1 MKKIAGKKLLG
12 ILLALVLVIGL
23 VPCAGMTAN
32 ADDLIRIGSAD
43 ELKKIGKDAAYP
55 LSGNY
60 RLTADV
66 SMDTMIAGEFT
77 GVFDGYGHTVTLSIN
92 HPEGQW
98 NTGLFENV
106 SGTVRNLI
114 TDGSVTCV
122 RGNVGAIAAHGSGT
136 FSRCW
141 NRASVSGTSV
151 AGASGIVGFGA
162 VGGPTVT
169 DCLNTGVISG
179 ATRIGGII
187 CSNAD
192 VTATVTRCFSSECS
206 NFEAT
211 AHDNGAFYIVGGDS
225 PNMQVTDC
233 YFAGSVDH
241 AGSNQGKGTKLSGQ
255 DVANAEKYANWDF
268 TNTWMMKDGSPR
280 LRMPVEAPAF
290 TPDGGELTAAQ
301 SVTLSCATKDA
312 VMYYTTDGTEPTTGS
327 TVYTSAITLTA
338 TATVKAIAV
347 KDGVSSEVAS
357 ATFTL
362 PVPELF
368 EADNTVDVSGTA
380 TEDGVKLES
389 LSGEQINE
397 INKMPIDKS
406 VNLRLSGN
414 PSQVEVPGVLVEQLD
429 LARGKDGR
437 VCVWMSKESG
447 GTQAWYGLDSS
458 VNMLRDG
465 VTMKIDPIV
474 NPINSDKLTLQQAN
488 ALTQNLDTAN
498 DYRVFNIEA
507 SFPTTDGRKLEE
519 PVNFNVGD
527 IAINSWPAANVGAYY
542 MDNDG
547 NFEKVGL
554 SFKKTSTLTGS
565 EGSIMTSLKLDHFSV
580 YVLVNKSQFASV
592 TMAPEARTL
601 TYTGFAR
608 SLVTAG
614 EAEGGTMYYALTT
627 TAAAPDASAYSET
640 IPTAARPGTYY
651 VWYKAVGDVSH
662 ADTQPVSV
670 MVTISG
676 DDSTGASAPGAL
688 TVTSQIG
695 AITRVTVDGKT
706 VDSKYYT
713 VSGSNVVLSDAFMAS
728 LSNGTHTIRLYDG
741 VTYATAT
748 WTVTGNAATITA
760 PKTADPGLALYAAL
774 AASAA
779 LGLAW
784 TGKKKA
790 R

>member
-1 MKKIAGKKLLG
+1 MKRITGKKLLG

-32 ADDLIRIGSAD
+32 ADDLILIGSAD
-43 ELKKIGKDAAYP
+43 ELKKIGQDAAYP

-66 SMDTMIAGEFT
+66 SMDTMIAGEFK
-77 GVFDGYGHTVTLSIN
+77 GVFDGYGHTVTLSIS
-92 HPEGQW
+92 HTQGQW

-114 TDGSVTCV
+114 TDGSVTGV
-122 RGNVGAIAAHGSGT
+122 KGNVGAIAAYGSGT
-136 FSRCW
+136 FIRCW
-141 NRASVSGTSV
+141 NRASVSGFG
-151 AGASGIVGFGA
+151 AQGASGIVGFGGSA
-162 VGGPTVT
+162 T

-179 ATRIGGII
+179 NIRVGGIT

-206 NFEAT
+206 DFKAT

-225 PNMQVTDC
+225 PKMQVIDC
-233 YFAGSVDH
+233 YFAGNVDH
-241 AGSNQGKGTKLSGQ
+241 AGSNQGKGTKLSGA

-268 TNTWMMKDGSPR
+268 TNTWMIKDGSPR
-280 LRMPVEAPAF
+280 LRMPVEAPVF
-290 TPDGGELTAAQ
+290 
-301 SVTLSCATKDA
+301 
-312 VMYYTTDGTEPTTGS
+312 
-327 TVYTSAITLTA
+327 
-338 TATVKAIAV
+338 
-347 KDGVSSEVAS
+347 
-357 ATFTL
+357 
-362 PVPELF
+362 
-368 EADNTVDVSGTA
+368 DNTVTVSGTA
-380 TEDGVKLES
+380 TEDGVKVES
-389 LSGEQINE
+389 LSDEQILE
-397 INKMPIDKS
+397 IKKIPIDQS

-414 PSQVEVPGVLVEQLD
+414 PSKVEIKGDLVKPLD
-429 LARGKDGR
+429 LAPDRR
-437 VCVWMSKESG
+437 VCVWMRKESG
-447 GTQAWYGLDSS
+447 GTEAWYGLDSS
-458 VNMLRDG
+458 VNMLRNG
-465 VTMKIDPIV
+465 VTMKIDPID
-474 NPINSDKLTLQQAN
+474 NPINSGKLTPQQAN
-488 ALTQNLDTAN
+488 ALNQNLGTD

-507 SFPTTDGRKLEE
+507 KFPTTDGRKLEE
-519 PVNFNVGD
+519 PVNFNVSD
-527 IAINSWPAANVGAYY
+527 IKINSWPAANVGAYY

-554 SFKKTSTLTGS
+554 SFKKTSTLTGG

-662 ADTQPVSV
+662 ADTAPVSV

-774 AASAA
+774 GVSAA

>member
-43 ELKKIGKDAAYP
+43 ELKKIGQDAAYP

-60 RLTADV
+60 RLTADI

-77 GVFDGYGHTVTLSIN
+77 GVFDGYGHTVTLSISHTDN
-92 HPEGQW
+92 W

-114 TDGSVTCV
+114 TDGSVTGV
-122 RGNVGAIAAHGSGT
+122 KGNVGAVAAYGSGT
-136 FSRCW
+136 FIRCW
-141 NRASVSGTSV
+141 NRASVSGFG
-151 AGASGIVGFGA
+151 AQGASGIVGFGGSA
-162 VGGPTVT
+162 T

-179 ATRIGGII
+179 NIRVGGIT

-206 NFEAT
+206 DFKAT
-211 AHDNGAFYIVGGDS
+211 AADNGAFYIVGGDS
-225 PNMQVTDC
+225 PKMQVTDC
-233 YFAGSVDH
+233 YFAGDVDH
-241 AGSNQGKGTKLSGQ
+241 AGSNRGKGTKLSGQ

-268 TNTWMMKDGSPR
+268 TNTWMIKDGSPR
-280 LRMPVEAPAF
+280 LRMPVEAPVF
-290 TPDGGELTAAQ
+290 TPAGGELTAAQ

-338 TATVKAIAV
+338 PATVKAIAV
-347 KDGVSSEVAS
+347 KDGVSSEVTS

-362 PVPELF
+362 PVPEPF
-368 EADNTVDVSGTA
+368 EADNTVTVSGTA
-380 TEDGVKLES
+380 TEDGVKVES
-389 LSGEQINE
+389 LSIEQINE
-397 INKMPIDKS
+397 IKKMPIDQS

-414 PSQVEVPGVLVEQLD
+414 PSQVEIIPAAIEPLD
-429 LARGKDGR
+429 LAPDRR
-437 VCVWMSKESG
+437 VSVWMRKESG
-447 GTQAWYGLDSS
+447 GTEAWYGLDSS
-458 VNMLRDG
+458 VNMLRNG

-488 ALTQNLDTAN
+488 ALIQNLDTAN

-519 PVNFNVGD
+519 PVNFNVSD
-527 IAINSWPAANVGAYY
+527 IAINSWPSANVGAYY
-542 MDNDG
+542 MDNEG
-547 NFEKVGL
+547 EFEKVGL

-565 EGSIMTSLKLDHFSV
+565 EGSIMTSLTLDHFSV
-580 YVLVNKSQFASV
+580 YVLINKGQTASV
-592 TMAPEARTL
+592 TVAPEARTL

-640 IPTAARPGTYY
+640 IPTAASAGTYY

-662 ADTQPVSV
+662 ADTDPVSV

-695 AITRVTVDGKT
+695 TITRVTVDGKT
-706 VDSKYYT
+706 VDSQYYT
-713 VSGSNVVLSDAFMAS
+713 VSGSNVVLSDAFMAG

-741 VTYATAT
+741 TTYATAT

-760 PKTADPGLALYAAL
+760 PKTADPGVALYAAL
-774 AASAA
+774 AVSAA

>member
-1 MKKIAGKKLLG
+1 MKRITGKKLLG

-23 VPCAGMTAN
+23 VPGVSMTAN
-32 ADDLIRIGSAD
+32 ADDLILIGSAD
-43 ELKKIGKDAAYP
+43 ELKKIGQDAAYP

-77 GVFDGYGHTVTLSIN
+77 GVFDGYGHTVTLSIS
-92 HPEGQW
+92 HTDKW

-114 TDGSVTCV
+114 TDGSVTGV
-122 RGNVGAIAAHGSGT
+122 KGNVGAVAAYGSGT
-136 FSRCW
+136 FIRCW
-141 NRASVSGTSV
+141 NRASVSGFG
-151 AGASGIVGFGA
+151 AQGASGIVGFGGSA
-162 VGGPTVT
+162 T

-179 ATRIGGII
+179 NIRVGGIT

-206 NFEAT
+206 DFKAT
-211 AHDNGAFYIVGGDS
+211 AADNGAFYIVGGDS
-225 PNMQVTDC
+225 PKMQVTDC
-233 YFAGSVDH
+233 YFAGDVDH
-241 AGSNQGKGTKLSGQ
+241 AGSNQGKGTKLSGA
-255 DVANAEKYANWDF
+255 DVANPEKYANWDF

-280 LRMPVEAPAF
+280 LRMPVEAPVF
-290 TPDGGELTAAQ
+290 TPDGGKLTAAQ

-362 PVPELF
+362 PVPEPF
-368 EADNTVDVSGTA
+368 EADNTVTVSGTA
-380 TEDGVKLES
+380 TEDGVKVAS
-389 LSGEQINE
+389 LSDEQIIE
-397 INKMPIDKS
+397 IKNMPIDQS

-414 PSQVEVPGVLVEQLD
+414 PSQVEIIPAAIEPLD
-429 LARGKDGR
+429 LAPDRR
-437 VCVWMSKESG
+437 VSVWMRKESG
-447 GTQAWYGLDSS
+447 GTEAWYGLDSS
-458 VNMLRDG
+458 VNMLRNG

-474 NPINSDKLTLQQAN
+474 NPIHSDKLTLQQAN

-527 IAINSWPAANVGAYY
+527 IAINSWPSANVGAYY
-542 MDNDG
+542 MDDEG
-547 NFEKVGL
+547 EFEKVGL

-565 EGSIMTSLKLDHFSV
+565 EGSIMTSLTLDHFSV
-580 YVLVNKSQFASV
+580 YVLVNKGQTASV
-592 TMAPEARTL
+592 TVAPEARTL

-614 EAEGGTMYYALTT
+614 VAEGGTMYYALTT

-640 IPTAARPGTYY
+640 IPTAASAGTYY

-662 ADTQPVSV
+662 ADTEPVSV

-713 VSGSNVVLSDAFMAS
+713 VSGSNVVLADAFMAT
-728 LSNGTHTIRLYDG
+728 LPNGTHTIRLYDG
-741 VTYATAT
+741 TTYATAT

-760 PKTADPGLALYAAL
+760 PKTADPGVALYAAL

>member
-1 MKKIAGKKLLG
+1 MKRITGKKLLG

-23 VPCAGMTAN
+23 VPCVGMTAN
-32 ADDLIRIGSAD
+32 ADDLILIGSAD
-43 ELKKIGKDAAYP
+43 ELKKIGQDAAYP

-77 GVFDGYGHTVTLSIN
+77 GVFDGYGHTVTLSIS
-92 HPEGQW
+92 HTDKW

-114 TDGSVTCV
+114 TDGSVTGV
-122 RGNVGAIAAHGSGT
+122 KGNIGAVAAYGSGT
-136 FSRCW
+136 FIRCW
-141 NRASVSGTSV
+141 NRASVSGFG
-151 AGASGIVGFGA
+151 AQGASGIVGFGGSA
-162 VGGPTVT
+162 T

-179 ATRIGGII
+179 NIRVGGIT

-206 NFEAT
+206 DFKAT
-211 AHDNGAFYIVGGDS
+211 AADNGAFYIVGGDS
-225 PNMQVTDC
+225 PKMQVTDC
-233 YFAGSVDH
+233 YFAGDVDH
-241 AGSNQGKGTKLSGQ
+241 AGSNQGKGTKLSGA

-268 TNTWMMKDGSPR
+268 TNTWMIKDGSPR
-280 LRMPVEAPAF
+280 LRMPVEAPTF
-290 TPDGGELTAAQ
+290 TPAGGELTAAQ

-312 VMYYTTDGTEPTTGS
+312 VMYYTTDGTEPTIGS

-362 PVPELF
+362 PVPEPF
-368 EADNTVDVSGTA
+368 EADNTVTVSGTA
-380 TEDGVKLES
+380 TEDGVKVES
-389 LSGEQINE
+389 LSNEQIIE
-397 INKMPIDKS
+397 IKNMPKDKS

-414 PSQVEVPGVLVEQLD
+414 PSQVEIIPAAIEPLD
-429 LARGKDGR
+429 LARDRR
-437 VCVWMSKESG
+437 VSVWMRKESG
-447 GTQAWYGLDSS
+447 GTEAWYGLDSS
-458 VNMLRDG
+458 VNMLRNG

-474 NPINSDKLTLQQAN
+474 NPINSDKLTLLQAN
-488 ALTQNLDTAN
+488 ALKQNLDTAN

-542 MDNDG
+542 MDNEG
-547 NFEKVGL
+547 KFEKVGL

-565 EGSIMTSLKLDHFSV
+565 EESTMTSLTLDHFSV
-580 YVLVNKSQFASV
+580 YVLVNKGQTASV
-592 TMAPEARTL
+592 TVAPEARTL

-662 ADTQPVSV
+662 ADTEPVSV

-741 VTYATAT
+741 TTYATAT

-760 PKTADPGLALYAAL
+760 PKTADPGVALHAAL
-774 AASAA
+774 AASSA

>member
-1 MKKIAGKKLLG
+1 MKRITGKKLLG

-32 ADDLIRIGSAD
+32 ADDLILIGSAD
-43 ELKKIGKDAAYP
+43 ELKKIGQDAAYP

-66 SMDTMIAGEFT
+66 SMDTMIAGEFK
-77 GVFDGYGHTVTLSIN
+77 GVFDGYGHTVTLSIS
-92 HPEGQW
+92 HTDEW

-106 SGTVRNLI
+106 SGTIRNLI
-114 TDGSVTCV
+114 TDGSVTGV
-122 RGNVGAIAAHGSGT
+122 KGNVGAIAAYGSGT
-136 FSRCW
+136 FIRCW
-141 NRASVSGTSV
+141 NRASVSGFGSQ
-151 AGASGIVGFGA
+151 GASGIVGFGGSA
-162 VGGPTVT
+162 T

-179 ATRIGGII
+179 NIRVGGIT

-206 NFEAT
+206 DFKAT

-225 PNMQVTDC
+225 PKMQVIDC
-233 YFAGSVDH
+233 YFAGNVDH
-241 AGSNQGKGTKLSGQ
+241 AGTNQGKGTKLSGA
-255 DVANAEKYANWDF
+255 DVANAEKYVNWDF

-280 LRMPVEAPAF
+280 LRMPVEAP
-290 TPDGGELTAAQ
+290 
-301 SVTLSCATKDA
+301 
-312 VMYYTTDGTEPTTGS
+312 
-327 TVYTSAITLTA
+327 
-338 TATVKAIAV
+338 
-347 KDGVSSEVAS
+347 VS
-357 ATFTL
+357 
-362 PVPELF
+362 
-368 EADNTVDVSGTA
+368 DNTVTVSGTV
-380 TEDGVKLES
+380 TEDGVKVES
-389 LSGEQINE
+389 LSDEQI
-397 INKMPIDKS
+397 IAIKKMPIDQS

-414 PSQVEVPGVLVEQLD
+414 PSKVEIKGDLAKPLD
-429 LARGKDGR
+429 LARGKDSR
-437 VCVWMSKESG
+437 VCVWMREESG
-447 GTQAWYGLDSS
+447 GTEAWYGLDSS
-458 VNMLRDG
+458 VNMLRSG
-465 VTMKIDPIV
+465 VTMKIDPID

-488 ALTQNLDTAN
+488 ALAQNLDTAN

-527 IAINSWPAANVGAYY
+527 IEINSWPSANVGAYY
-542 MDNDG
+542 MDNEG
-547 NFEKVGL
+547 EFEKVGL

-580 YVLVNKSQFASV
+580 YVLVNKGQTASV
-592 TMAPEARTL
+592 TVAPEARPL

-640 IPTAARPGTYY
+640 IPTAASAGTYY

-662 ADTQPVSV
+662 ADTEPVSV

-676 DDSTGASAPGAL
+676 DDSTGAL

-706 VDSKYYT
+706 VDGKYYT
-713 VSGSNVVLSDAFMAS
+713 VSGSNVVLSDAFMAT
-728 LSNGTHTIRLYDG
+728 LPNGTHTIRLYDG
-741 VTYATAT
+741 TTYATAT

-760 PKTADPGLALYAAL
+760 PKTADPGVALYAAL
-774 AASAA
+774 AVSAA

>member
-1 MKKIAGKKLLG
+1 MKRITGKKLLG

-23 VPCAGMTAN
+23 VPCVGMTAN
-32 ADDLIRIGSAD
+32 ADDLILIGSAD
-43 ELKKIGKDAAYP
+43 EMKKIGQDAAYP

-77 GVFDGYGHTVTLSIN
+77 GVFDGYGHTVTLSIS
-92 HPEGQW
+92 HTDEW

-122 RGNVGAIAAHGSGT
+122 KGNVGAVAAYGSGT

-141 NRASVSGTSV
+141 NRASVSGPS
-151 AGASGIVGFGA
+151 AQGASGIVGFG
-162 VGGPTVT
+162 GTGTVS

-206 NFEAT
+206 DFEAT

-255 DVANAEKYANWDF
+255 DVANPEKYANWDF

-280 LRMPVEAPAF
+280 LRMPVEAPVF
-290 TPDGGELTAAQ
+290 TPDGGKLTAAQ
-301 SVTLSCATKDA
+301 SVTLFCATKDA

-368 EADNTVDVSGTA
+368 EADNTVDISGTE
-380 TEDGVKLES
+380 TGDVVKVES
-389 LSGEQINE
+389 LSEGQIIE
-397 INKMPIDKS
+397 IKNMPIDKS

-414 PSQVEVPGVLVEQLD
+414 PSQVEIKPAAIEQLD
-429 LARGKDGR
+429 LARDRR
-437 VCVWMSKESG
+437 VSVWMRKESG
-447 GTQAWYGLDSS
+447 GTEAWYSLDSS
-458 VNMLRDG
+458 VNMLRNG

-474 NPINSDKLTLQQAN
+474 NPINSDKLTLKQAN
-488 ALTQNLDTAN
+488 ALAQNLDTAN

-527 IAINSWPAANVGAYY
+527 IAINSWPSANVGAYY
-542 MDNDG
+542 MDDEG
-547 NFEKVGL
+547 EFEKVGL
-554 SFKKTSTLTGS
+554 SFKKTSALTGS

-580 YVLVNKSQFASV
+580 YVLVNKGQTASV
-592 TMAPEARTL
+592 TVAPEARTL
-601 TYTGFAR
+601 TYTGFAH

-640 IPTAARPGTYY
+640 IPTAASAGTYY
-651 VWYKAVGDVSH
+651 VWYNAVGDVSH
-662 ADTQPVSV
+662 ADTEPVSV

-676 DDSTGASAPGAL
+676 DDSTGAL

-713 VSGSNVVLSDAFMAS
+713 VSGSNVVLSEEYMRT
-728 LSNGTHTIRLYDG
+728 LPNGAHTIRLYDG

-760 PKTADPGLALYAAL
+760 PKTADPGVALYAAL
-774 AASAA
+774 AVSAA

>member
-1 MKKIAGKKLLG
+1 MKKITGKKLLG
-12 ILLALVLVIGL
+12 ILLALVFVIGL

-32 ADDLIRIGSAD
+32 ADDLILIGSAD
-43 ELKKIGKDAAYP
+43 ELKKIGQDDAYP

-66 SMDTMIAGEFT
+66 SMDTMIAGEFK
-77 GVFDGYGHTVTLSIN
+77 GVFDGYGHTVTLSIS
-92 HPEGQW
+92 HTDEW

-114 TDGSVTCV
+114 TDGSVTGV
-122 RGNVGAIAAHGSGT
+122 KGNVGAVAAYGSGT
-136 FSRCW
+136 FIRCW
-141 NRASVSGTSV
+141 NRASVSGFG
-151 AGASGIVGFGA
+151 AQGASGIVGFGGSA
-162 VGGPTVT
+162 T

-179 ATRIGGII
+179 NIRVGGIT

-206 NFEAT
+206 DFEAT

-225 PNMQVTDC
+225 PKMQVIDC
-233 YFAGSVDH
+233 YFAGDVDH
-241 AGSNQGKGTKLSGQ
+241 AGTNQGKGTKLSGQ
-255 DVANAEKYANWDF
+255 DVANPEKYVNWDF

-280 LRMPVEAPAF
+280 LRMPVEAPVF
-290 TPDGGELTAAQ
+290 
-301 SVTLSCATKDA
+301 
-312 VMYYTTDGTEPTTGS
+312 
-327 TVYTSAITLTA
+327 
-338 TATVKAIAV
+338 
-347 KDGVSSEVAS
+347 
-357 ATFTL
+357 
-362 PVPELF
+362 
-368 EADNTVDVSGTA
+368 DNTVTVSGTA
-380 TEDGVKLES
+380 TEDGVKVES
-389 LSGEQINE
+389 LSNEQIIE
-397 INKMPIDKS
+397 IKKMPIDQS

-414 PSQVEVPGVLVEQLD
+414 PSQVEIKPEAIEQLN
-429 LARGKDGR
+429 LAPNRR
-437 VCVWMSKESG
+437 VCVWMSEESG
-447 GTQAWYGLDSS
+447 GSEAWYGLDSS
-458 VNMLRDG
+458 VNMLREG

-474 NPINSDKLTLQQAN
+474 NPINSGKLTLQQTN
-488 ALTQNLDTAN
+488 ALAQNLDTAN

-507 SFPTTDGRKLEE
+507 SFPTTDDRKLEE
-519 PVNFNVGD
+519 PVNFNIGD

-542 MDNDG
+542 MDDEG
-547 NFEKVGL
+547 EFEKVGL
-554 SFKKTSTLTGS
+554 SFKNTSTLTGS
-565 EGSIMTSLKLDHFSV
+565 EGSIMTSLTLDHFSV
-580 YVLVNKSQFASV
+580 YVLVNKGQTASV
-592 TMAPEARTL
+592 TVAPEARTL

-614 EAEGGTMYYALTT
+614 VAEGGTMYYALTT
-627 TAAAPDASAYSET
+627 TAAAPDATAYSET

-662 ADTQPVSV
+662 ADTEPASV

-676 DDSTGASAPGAL
+676 DDSTGASASGAL

-713 VSGSNVVLSDAFMAS
+713 VSGSNVVLSEAYMRT

-741 VTYATAT
+741 TTYATAT

-760 PKTADPGLALYAAL
+760 PKTADPGVALYAAL

>member
-23 VPCAGMTAN
+23 VPGTGMTAN
-32 ADDLIRIGSAD
+32 ADDLILIGSAD
-43 ELKKIGKDAAYP
+43 ELKKIGQDAAYP

-77 GVFDGYGHTVTLSIN
+77 GVFDGYGHTVTLSIS
-92 HPEGQW
+92 HTDEW

-106 SGTVRNLI
+106 SGTIRNLI
-114 TDGSVTCV
+114 TDGSVTGV
-122 RGNVGAIAAHGSGT
+122 KGNVGAVAAYGSGT

-141 NRASVSGTSV
+141 NRASVSGFG
-151 AGASGIVGFGA
+151 AQGASGIVGFGGSA
-162 VGGPTVT
+162 T

-179 ATRIGGII
+179 NIRVGGIT

-206 NFEAT
+206 DFEAT

-225 PNMQVTDC
+225 PKMQVTDC
-233 YFAGSVDH
+233 YFAGDVDH
-241 AGSNQGKGTKLSGQ
+241 AGTNQGKGTKLSGA
-255 DVANAEKYANWDF
+255 DVANAENYVNWDF

-280 LRMPVEAPAF
+280 LRMPVEAPMF
-290 TPDGGELTAAQ
+290 TPEACEFTASQ
-301 SVTLSCATKDA
+301 SVTLSCATADA
-312 VMYYTTDGTEPTTGS
+312 VIYYTTDGTEPTTGS

-362 PVPELF
+362 SAPEPF
-368 EADNTVDVSGTA
+368 EADNTWDISGTA
-380 TEDGVKLES
+380 TDDGVKVES
-389 LSGEQINE
+389 LSNEQILE
-397 INKMPIDKS
+397 IKKMPIDQS

-414 PSQVEVPGVLVEQLD
+414 PSKVEIKGDLVKPLD
-429 LARGKDGR
+429 LARDKDRR
-437 VCVWMSKESG
+437 VCVWMREESG
-447 GTQAWYGLDSS
+447 GTEAWYGLDSS

-474 NPINSDKLTLQQAN
+474 NPINSGKLTLQQAN
-488 ALTQNLDTAN
+488 ALNQNLGTD

-527 IAINSWPAANVGAYY
+527 IEINSWPATNVGAYY

-592 TMAPEARTL
+592 TVAPEARSL

-713 VSGSNVVLSDAFMAS
+713 VSGSNVVLSDAFMAT
-728 LSNGTHTIRLYDG
+728 LPNGTHTIRLYDG
-741 VTYATAT
+741 TTYATAT

-760 PKTADPGLALYAAL
+760 PKTADPGVALYAAL

>member
-1 MKKIAGKKLLG
+1 
-12 ILLALVLVIGL
+12 
-23 VPCAGMTAN
+23 
-32 ADDLIRIGSAD
+32 
-43 ELKKIGKDAAYP
+43 
-55 LSGNY
+55 
-60 RLTADV
+60 
-66 SMDTMIAGEFT
+66 
-77 GVFDGYGHTVTLSIN
+77 
-92 HPEGQW
+92 
-98 NTGLFENV
+98 
-106 SGTVRNLI
+106 
-114 TDGSVTCV
+114 
-122 RGNVGAIAAHGSGT
+122 
-136 FSRCW
+136 
-141 NRASVSGTSV
+141 
-151 AGASGIVGFGA
+151 
-162 VGGPTVT
+162 
-169 DCLNTGVISG
+169 
-179 ATRIGGII
+179 
-187 CSNAD
+187 
-192 VTATVTRCFSSECS
+192 
-206 NFEAT
+206 
-211 AHDNGAFYIVGGDS
+211 
-225 PNMQVTDC
+225 
-233 YFAGSVDH
+233 
-241 AGSNQGKGTKLSGQ
+241 
-255 DVANAEKYANWDF
+255 
-268 TNTWMMKDGSPR
+268 
-280 LRMPVEAPAF
+280 MPVEAPVF
-290 TPDGGELTAAQ
+290 TPAGGELTAAQ
-301 SVTLSCATKDA
+301 SVILSCATKDA

-327 TVYTSAITLTA
+327 TVYTSAITLSA

-362 PVPELF
+362 PVPEPF
-368 EADNTVDVSGTA
+368 EADNTVTVSGTA
-380 TEDGVKLES
+380 TEDGVKVES
-389 LSGEQINE
+389 LSDEQINE
-397 INKMPIDKS
+397 IKRMPIDQS

-414 PSQVEVPGVLVEQLD
+414 PSQVEIKPEAIEPLD
-429 LARGKDGR
+429 LAPDRR
-437 VCVWMSKESG
+437 VSVWMRKESG
-447 GTQAWYGLDSS
+447 GTEAWYSLDSS
-458 VNMLRDG
+458 VNMLRNG

-488 ALTQNLDTAN
+488 ALAQNLDTAN

-527 IAINSWPAANVGAYY
+527 IAINSWPSANVGAYY
-542 MDNDG
+542 MDDG
-547 NFEKVGL
+547 GEFEKVGL

-565 EGSIMTSLKLDHFSV
+565 VGSAMTSLTLDHFSV
-580 YVLVNKSQFASV
+580 YVLVNKGQTASV
-592 TMAPEARTL
+592 TVAPEARTL

-640 IPTAARPGTYY
+640 IPTAASAGTYY

-662 ADTQPVSV
+662 ADTQPASV

-676 DDSTGASAPGAL
+676 DDSTGGSAPGAL

-713 VSGSNVVLSDAFMAS
+713 VSGSNVVLSEEYMRT

-760 PKTADPGLALYAAL
+760 PKTADPGVALYAAL
-774 AASAA
+774 AVSAA

>member
-1 MKKIAGKKLLG
+1 MKRITGKKLLG

-32 ADDLIRIGSAD
+32 ADDLILIGSAD
-43 ELKKIGKDAAYP
+43 ELKKIGQDAAYP

-66 SMDTMIAGEFT
+66 SMDTMIAGEFK
-77 GVFDGYGHTVTLSIN
+77 GVFDGYGHTVTLSIS
-92 HPEGQW
+92 HTQGQW

-114 TDGSVTCV
+114 TDGSVTGV
-122 RGNVGAIAAHGSGT
+122 EGNVGAVAAYGSGT

-141 NRASVSGTSV
+141 NRASVSGFG
-151 AGASGIVGFGA
+151 AQGASGIVGFGGSA
-162 VGGPTVT
+162 T

-179 ATRIGGII
+179 NIRVGGIT

-206 NFEAT
+206 DFKAT

-225 PNMQVTDC
+225 PKMQVTDC
-233 YFAGSVDH
+233 YFAGDVDH
-241 AGSNQGKGTKLSGQ
+241 AGSNQGKGTKLSGA

-280 LRMPVEAPAF
+280 LRMPVEAP
-290 TPDGGELTAAQ
+290 
-301 SVTLSCATKDA
+301 
-312 VMYYTTDGTEPTTGS
+312 
-327 TVYTSAITLTA
+327 
-338 TATVKAIAV
+338 
-347 KDGVSSEVAS
+347 VS
-357 ATFTL
+357 
-362 PVPELF
+362 
-368 EADNTVDVSGTA
+368 DNTVTVSGTA
-380 TEDGVKLES
+380 TEDGVKVES
-389 LSGEQINE
+389 LSNEQIIE
-397 INKMPIDKS
+397 IKKMPIDQS

-414 PSQVEVPGVLVEQLD
+414 SNLSQVEITGDLVKPLD
-429 LARGKDGR
+429 LAQDRR
-437 VCVWMSKESG
+437 VCVWMRKESG
-447 GTQAWYGLDSS
+447 GTEAWYGLDSS
-458 VNMLRDG
+458 VNMLRNG

-488 ALTQNLDTAN
+488 ALKQNLGTD
-498 DYRVFNIEA
+498 DYRVFNVEA
-507 SFPTTDGRKLEE
+507 SFPTTDGKKLEE

-527 IAINSWPAANVGAYY
+527 IEINSWPSANVGAYY

-580 YVLVNKSQFASV
+580 YVLVNKGQTASV
-592 TMAPEARTL
+592 TVAPEARTL

-713 VSGSNVVLSDAFMAS
+713 VSGSNVVLSEEYMRT
-728 LSNGTHTIRLYDG
+728 LPNGTHTIRLYDG
-741 VTYATAT
+741 TTYATAT

-760 PKTADPGLALYAAL
+760 PKTADPGVALYAAL

>member
-1 MKKIAGKKLLG
+1 MKRITGKKLLG

-23 VPCAGMTAN
+23 VPCSGMTAN

-43 ELKKIGKDAAYP
+43 ELKKIGQDTAYP

-77 GVFDGYGHTVTLSIN
+77 GVFDGYGHTVTLSIS
-92 HPEGQW
+92 HTDEW

-114 TDGSVTCV
+114 TDGSVTGV
-122 RGNVGAIAAHGSGT
+122 KGNVGAVAAYGSGT

-141 NRASVSGTSV
+141 NRASVSGFG
-151 AGASGIVGFGA
+151 AQGASGIVGFGGSA
-162 VGGPTVT
+162 T
-169 DCLNTGVISG
+169 DCLNTGVIG
-179 ATRIGGII
+179 GNIRVGGIT

-233 YFAGSVDH
+233 YFAGNVDH
-241 AGSNQGKGTKLSGQ
+241 AGTNKGKGTKLSGA
-255 DVANAEKYANWDF
+255 DVANPEKYANWDF

-280 LRMPVEAPAF
+280 LRMPVEAPVF
-290 TPDGGELTAAQ
+290 TPDGGKLTAAQ

-312 VMYYTTDGTEPTTGS
+312 VMYYTTDGTKPTTGS

-362 PVPELF
+362 PAPEPF

-380 TEDGVKLES
+380 TADGVKVES
-389 LSGEQINE
+389 LSNEQIIE
-397 INKMPIDKS
+397 IKKMPIDQS

-414 PSQVEVPGVLVEQLD
+414 PSQVEIKPAAIEQLD
-429 LARGKDGR
+429 LARDRR
-437 VCVWMSKESG
+437 VSVWMRKESG
-447 GTQAWYGLDSS
+447 GTEAWYSLDSS
-458 VNMLRDG
+458 VNMLRNG
-465 VTMKIDPIV
+465 VTMKIDPID
-474 NPINSDKLTLQQAN
+474 NPTSPDKLTLQQAN
-488 ALTQNLDTAN
+488 ALAQNLDTAN

-527 IAINSWPAANVGAYY
+527 SAINSWPSANVGAYY
-542 MDNDG
+542 MDDEG
-547 NFEKVGL
+547 AFEKVGL

-580 YVLVNKSQFASV
+580 YVLVNKGQTASV
-592 TMAPEARTL
+592 TVAPEARTL
-601 TYTGFAR
+601 TYTGFAH

-627 TAAAPDASAYSET
+627 TAAAPDPSAYSET
-640 IPTAARPGTYY
+640 IPTAASAGTYY

-662 ADTQPVSV
+662 ADTDPVSV

-676 DDSTGASAPGAL
+676 DDSTGAL

-713 VSGSNVVLSDAFMAS
+713 VSGSNVVLSEEYMRT
-728 LSNGTHTIRLYDG
+728 LPNGAHTIRLYDG

-760 PKTADPGLALYAAL
+760 PKTADPGVALYAAL
-774 AASAA
+774 AVSSA